1 MSNLQAFQSL
11 AEARRSIYAINDQL
25 PVSKEEIVKLV
36 EHAVLHTPSAFNSQ
50 SSRLVVLFG
59 EDHEKLWQ
67 ITEDKLR
74 AIVND
79 DTAFESTK
87 QKIDSFKAGAGTVLF
102 YEDQTVVKGLQE
114 NFALYADR
122 FPVWSEHTSAMHQY
136 AIWTALASLNIGA
149 SLQHYNPIIDEE
161 VNSTWNIDPEWNLVA
176 QLVFGGIE
184 QPAGEKEFAPVD
196 SRLKVFGV

>member
-1 MSNLQAFQSL
+1 MSNLEAFQSL

-161 VNSTWNIDPEWNLVA
+161 VDSTWNIDPEWNLVA

>member
-149 SLQHYNPIIDEE
+149 SLKHYNPIIDEE
-161 VNSTWNIDPEWNLVA
+161 VDSTWNIDPEWNLVA

>member
-149 SLQHYNPIIDEE
+149 SLQHYNPIIDED
-161 VNSTWNIDPEWNLVA
+161 VDSTWNIDPEWNLVA

-184 QPAGEKEFAPVD
+184 QPAGEKECAPVD

>member
-1 MSNLQAFQSL
+1 MSNLEAFQSL

-149 SLQHYNPIIDEE
+149 SLQHYNPIIDED
-161 VNSTWNIDPEWNLVA
+161 VDSTWNIDPEWNLVA

>member
-149 SLQHYNPIIDEE
+149 SLQHYNPIIDED
-161 VNSTWNIDPEWNLVA
+161 VDSTWNIDPEWNLVA

-184 QPAGEKEFAPVD
+184 QPAGENEFAPVD

>member
-161 VNSTWNIDPEWNLVA
+161 VDSTWNIDPEWNLVA

>member
-1 MSNLQAFQSL
+1 MSNLQAFQTL

-59 EDHEKLWQ
+59 EDHKKLWQ

-122 FPVWSEHTSAMHQY
+122 FPVWSEHASAMHQY
-136 AIWTALASLNIGA
+136 VVWTALASQNIGA

-161 VNSTWNIDPEWNLVA
+161 VDSTWNIDPEWDLVA

-184 QPAGEKEFAPVD
+184 QPAGEKQFAPVD
-196 SRLKVFGV
+196 SRLKVFGL

>member
-25 PVSKEEIVKLV
+25 PVSKKEIVKLV

-149 SLQHYNPIIDEE
+149 SLQHYNPIIDED
-161 VNSTWNIDPEWNLVA
+161 VDSTWNIDPEWNLVA

>member
-59 EDHEKLWQ
+59 ENHEKLWQ

-149 SLQHYNPIIDEE
+149 SLQHYNPIIDED
-161 VNSTWNIDPEWNLVA
+161 VDSTWNIDPEWNLVA

>member
-149 SLQHYNPIIDEE
+149 SLQHYNPIIDED
-161 VNSTWNIDPEWNLVA
+161 VDSTWNIDPEWNLVA

-184 QPAGEKEFAPVD
+184 QPAGEKEFEIGRASCRERV
-196 SRLKVFGV
+196 